1 MDRLVIGVAELNVAN
16 WTVADTA
23 RAQELWADFQRQHDL
38 SERQGQT
45 VGIDPKS
52 GGFWFG
58 DSIADV
64 VSQRD
69 REGLDTPLFFER
81 VGAETYWRKG
91 GRR

>member
-1 MDRLVIGVAELNVAN
+1 MSVMN
-16 WTVADTA
+16 WNVADTA
-23 RAQELWADFQRQHDL
+23 RAREFWVDYQREHDL

-45 VGIDPKS
+45 VGIDPVT
-52 GGFWFG
+52 GAVWFG

-69 REGLDTPLFFER
+69 SAGLDTPLFFER
-81 VGAETYWRKG
+81 VGARTYWRKG

>member
-1 MDRLVIGVAELNVAN
+1 MN

-23 RAQELWADFQRQHDL
+23 KAREFWADYQREHSL

-45 VGIDPKS
+45 VGIAPVS
-52 GGFWFG
+52 GAMWFG

-64 VSQRD
+64 VCQRD

-81 VGAETYWRKG
+81 VGARTYWRKG

>member
-1 MDRLVIGVAELNVAN
+1 MN
-16 WTVADTA
+16 WTVGDTA
-23 RAQELWADFQRQHDL
+23 RAREFWADYQREHDL

-45 VGIDPKS
+45 VGIDPVT
-52 GGFWFG
+52 GAVWLG

-69 REGLDTPLFFER
+69 SAGLDTPLFFER
-81 VGAETYWRKG
+81 VGARTYWRKG